1 MNVQCTSCKTV
12 FRVDPRKVPA
22 GGVRARC
29 SICRSV
35 FAVAGAEAG
44 GAAAASSSAPSA
56 STASPAPQPR
66 APEPPRP
73 VAVPTPTPAGFAAPS
88 ASAPAPPAPAPD
100 PRPASTPAA
109 APAPRPGVTET
120 PAPAPT
126 PMPAPAPAAAPS
138 PPAARPNPFAFGA
151 NDPSA
156 KARRLARALVS
167 DIVTYFP
174 ERRDKALADGT
185 LKREFMEEIKKSW
198 EEYTAQVGAETAR
211 GTPHFREAL
220 NDILAKGQQVF

>member
-29 SICRSV
+29 SICRAV
-35 FAVAGAEAG
+35 FEIAASAEGAAP
-44 GAAAASSSAPSA
+44 AAASAPTAAPTPAPSPAAA
-56 STASPAPQPR
+56 STPAPTPAASTPAPLPAPSPAPVAAPAR
-66 APEPPRP
+66 APEPAP
-73 VAVPTPTPAGFAAPS
+73 VAA
-88 ASAPAPPAPAPD
+88 APPAP
-100 PRPASTPAA
+100 R
-109 APAPRPGVTET
+109 
-120 PAPAPT
+120 PAPT
-126 PMPAPAPAAAPS
+126 PAPAPAAAPAATASRAPS
-138 PPAARPNPFAFGA
+138 PFGA
-151 NDPSA
+151 SDPAS
-156 KARRLARALVS
+156 KARRLARALIS

-185 LKREFMEEIKKSW
+185 LRREFTDEIKKSW
-198 EEYTAQVGAETAR
+198 EEYVGQVGEQMAR

>member
-29 SICRSV
+29 SICRAV
-35 FAVAGAEAG
+35 FEVPGSAG
-44 GAAAASSSAPSA
+44 G
-56 STASPAPQPR
+56 
-66 APEPPRP
+66 
-73 VAVPTPTPAGFAAPS
+73 AAPS
-88 ASAPAPPAPAPD
+88 ASAAPAAAAAPTPAPTPAPA
-100 PRPASTPAA
+100 ATS
-109 APAPRPGVTET
+109 T

-126 PMPAPAPAAAPS
+126 QAPAASPAPAPAPAPQPTPTAAPAFAETPAPTPRPAPAAAPVAAPGAASAPSRAPS
-138 PPAARPNPFAFGA
+138 PFGA
-151 NDPSA
+151 SDPAS
-156 KARRLARALVS
+156 KARRLARALIS

-174 ERRDKALADGT
+174 ERRDRALADGT
-185 LKREFMEEIKKSW
+185 LRREFTDEIKKSW
-198 EEYTAQVGAETAR
+198 EEYVAQVGEQMAK